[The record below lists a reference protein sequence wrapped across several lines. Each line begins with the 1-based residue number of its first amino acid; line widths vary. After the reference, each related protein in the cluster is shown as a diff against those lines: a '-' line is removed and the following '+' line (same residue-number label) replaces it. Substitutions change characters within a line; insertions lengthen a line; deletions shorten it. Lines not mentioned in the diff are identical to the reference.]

1 MRRELPLRVS
11 HTDPLS
17 AESPAVEAARL
28 RHAAALRSYALELL
42 HGDRARSE
50 EVLAAT
56 WQAWAR
62 ESAPAGAERGAA
74 WPFAELRRRAMLLQR
89 EVAAPVEEDA
99 GDAQEDDTAESRFA
113 LLTLKQREALRLKFL
128 HGFRH
133 EEIAGIVDLGPTQA
147 ARLLHNA
154 LGRLAPAF
162 RVSEAGGTLG
172 TDDPRLTLA
181 ALGELEDA
189 AWRAWEAGQGNPAAA
204 NVRME
209 EIRRAARWVTA
220 HFASGGHQ
228 RTKRARRWSR
238 WWPGLV
244 AAGVLVLGLG
254 YFAIRSKPAQPDPPN
269 EPAAQTRE
277 RGFPSAS
284 APAVPRRAGSDVDV
298 AAAEKRVSGP
308 EAESLG
314 LFRDRP
320 REGTSGHILEAGES
334 LPPGPALTAGE
345 DSRRNVAPSRAP
357 LAVSRGRQGGAAT
370 AAPEATGRGVTR
382 ELSNSEVASEHASL
396 TSPLPGSAASSNVG
410 TESRP
415 ASQTPAGPAAHAA
428 RDEMAAVA
436 VAHDALQAST
446 AGAAET
452 LDSTDVAPITALK
465 QALGE
470 GRWPSAEEV
479 NRAGLKQYFAR
490 CAPVAPGA
498 AGFEPSVEAAELP
511 WSSGRVAVRFAAT
524 ARPRSPVL
532 RAAANVILLLDSSG
546 SMDAPNRL
554 PLVQAAVAQ
563 LLDRLQAE
571 DRIGI
576 VTYAGEAQVL
586 LAPRL
591 LGETRELRERV
602 QALVPR
608 GQTNGGAGLEQ
619 AFALAMQDENV
630 AGTPRVILCTDGEF
644 NMGLT
649 REDELEALVRRHA
662 EAGVR
667 LAVFGFGRS
676 ERIDPRLERLAALAQ
691 GGSGFV
697 NTRADAVAVML
708 TQLGDLI
715 APAAEAV
722 ELRVEVGG
730 AGRDAVVVDKVL
742 PGETVSIWS
751 AVEPGENARARLT
764 YRAGSPAEPGGATLD
779 WDGRVLPVE
788 ETGAEFRFEAAVE
801 RLADLFAAGAQGST
815 RAQWE
820 QLEAW
825 GRQCVDDPG
834 GYRAELLALIAQ
846 ARAARG
852 EDE

>member
-1 MRRELPLRVS
+1 MS
-11 HTDPLS
+11 HTESLS

-28 RHAAALRSYALELL
+28 RHATALRSYAVELL

-62 ESAPAGAERGAA
+62 ESATVGAEREAA
-74 WPFAELRRRAMLLQR
+74 WLFAEVRRRAMVLQR
-89 EVAAPVEEDA
+89 EIVAPAEEA
-99 GDAQEDDTAESRFA
+99 GDAQEDDSVESRFA

-162 RVSEAGGTLG
+162 RASEASGTVG

-181 ALGELEDA
+181 ALGELDGA
-189 AWRAWEAGQGNPAAA
+189 AWRAWEAGQANPAAA
-204 NVRME
+204 NARME
-209 EIRRAARWVTA
+209 EIRRAARWVTD

-228 RTKRARRWSR
+228 RTKRANRRR
-238 WWPGLV
+238 LWWPGLV
-244 AAGVLVLGLG
+244 AVGVLVLGVV
-254 YFAIRSKPAQPDPPN
+254 YFAGRVTTTQPELPS
-269 EPAAQTRE
+269 EPAAPALEQRA
-277 RGFPSAS
+277 PLPS
-284 APAVPRRAGSDVDV
+284 APAAPRRAATEVDGT
-298 AAAEKRVSGP
+298 AEKRVSGP

-320 REGTSGHILEAGES
+320 RPETSGHILNADEPSPPES
-334 LPPGPALTAGE
+334 ALTAGAGN
-345 DSRRNVAPSRAP
+345 RRNAAASRAP
-357 LAVSRGRQGGAAT
+357 LAMPRGRQSAVDSATPKAIERGVAT
-370 AAPEATGRGVTR
+370 ALAK
-382 ELSNSEVASEHASL
+382 NEVAS
-396 TSPLPGSAASSNVG
+396 
-410 TESRP
+410 
-415 ASQTPAGPAAHAA
+415 AHAA
-428 RDEMAAVA
+428 LTSSRPDSSAPPNVATEAQPAPPTPTAPPTHAVRDQMSAGT
-436 VAHDALQAST
+436 VAHEALQAGAT
-446 AGAAET
+446 GAAET
-452 LDSTDVAPITALK
+452 PDSTDVAQITALK
-465 QALGE
+465 QALGD
-470 GRWPSAEEV
+470 GRWPTPEEV
-479 NRAGLKQYFAR
+479 SRAGLRGYFAR
-490 CAPVAPGA
+490 RASAARGE
-498 AGFEPSVEAAELP
+498 AGFESSVEAAELP

-524 ARPRSPVL
+524 ARPRPPVL
-532 RAAANVILLLDSSG
+532 RAAANVILLLDASG

-563 LLDRLQAE
+563 LLDRLQPE

-630 AGTPRVILCTDGEF
+630 AGIPRVILCTDGEF

-730 AGRDAVVVDKVL
+730 VKRDAVVADKVL
-742 PGETVSIWS
+742 PGEAVSIWS
-751 AVEPGENARARLT
+751 VVEPGENARARLT
-764 YRAGSPAEPGGATLD
+764 YLTGAPAEPGGAMLA
-779 WDGRVLPVE
+779 WDGRMLSVE
-788 ETGAEFRFEAAVE
+788 ETSAEFRFEAAIE
-801 RLADLFAAGAQGST
+801 RLADLFAAGPQVST

-852 EDE
+852 EGE

>member
-1 MRRELPLRVS
+1 MS
-11 HTDPLS
+11 HTDPLP

-28 RHAAALRSYALELL
+28 RHATALRSYAVELL
-42 HGDRARSE
+42 HGDRVRSE
-50 EVLAAT
+50 EALAAT

-62 ESAPAGAERGAA
+62 ESAATAADREAA
-74 WPFAELRRRAMLLQR
+74 WLFSELRRRAMVLQR
-89 EVAAPVEEDA
+89 EIAAPAEEA

-133 EEIAGIVDLGPTQA
+133 EEIAGIVDLGPAQA

-162 RVSEAGGTLG
+162 RASEAGGTVG
-172 TDDPRLTLA
+172 ADDPRLTLA
-181 ALGELEDA
+181 ALGELEGA
-189 AWRAWEAGQGNPAAA
+189 AWRAWEAGQANPAAA
-204 NVRME
+204 NARME

-228 RTKRARRWSR
+228 RTKRASRRHR
-238 WWPGLV
+238 GWPGLV
-244 AAGVLVLGLG
+244 TVGVLVLGVV
-254 YFAIRSKPAQPDPPN
+254 YFAGRFATAQSEPPS
-269 EPAAQTRE
+269 EPAAPALE
-277 RGFPSAS
+277 RRAPSAS
-284 APAVPRRAGSDVDV
+284 APVVPRRAGAGVEV
-298 AAAEKRVSGP
+298 TATEKRVSGA

-320 REGTSGHILEAGES
+320 RGGMSGHILAAGES
-334 LPPGPALTAGE
+334 SPPAPALTADDG
-345 DSRRNVAPSRAP
+345 SRRNAVGSRAP
-357 LAVSRGRQGGAAT
+357 LAVPRGRQGVGAT
-370 AAPEATGRGVTR
+370 AAPEAAGHGVAT
-382 ELSNSEVASEHASL
+382 ELANNAVASAHASL
-396 TSPLPGSAASSNVG
+396 TSAFPNLFASPSVETEARSAPRTPTGPATRAAS
-410 TESRP
+410 
-415 ASQTPAGPAAHAA
+415 
-428 RDEMAAVA
+428 DEMTARA
-436 VAHDALQAST
+436 VAHDALQT
-446 AGAAET
+446 GAAGGAEAP
-452 LDSTDVAPITALK
+452 DSTDVVPITALK

-470 GRWPSAEEV
+470 GRWPSAQEV
-479 NRAGLKQYFAR
+479 SRAGLRRHFAR
-490 CAPVAPGA
+490 RAPVAPGA
-498 AGFEPSVEAAELP
+498 AGFESSVEAAELP

-524 ARPRSPVL
+524 ARPRPPVL
-532 RAAANVILLLDSSG
+532 RAAANVILLLDASG

-563 LLDRLQAE
+563 LLDRLQPE
-571 DRIGI
+571 DRVGV

-586 LAPRL
+586 LAPRV

-619 AFALAMQDENV
+619 AFALATRDENV
-630 AGTPRVILCTDGEF
+630 AGIPRVILCTDGEF

-662 EAGVR
+662 ETGVR

-730 AGRDAVVVDKVL
+730 AARDSVVADKVL
-742 PGETVSIWS
+742 PGETVSVWS
-751 AVEPGENARARLT
+751 AFEPGANARARLT
-764 YRAGSPAEPGGATLD
+764 YRTGAPAEPGGATLA
-779 WDGRVLPVE
+779 WDGRMLPVE
-788 ETGAEFRFEAAVE
+788 KTSAEFRFEAAIE
-801 RLADLFAAGAQGST
+801 RLADLFAAGLQGST

-852 EDE
+852 EGD

>member
-62 ESAPAGAERGAA
+62 ESAPAGAEREAA
-74 WPFAELRRRAMLLQR
+74 WLFAELRRRAMLLQR

-162 RVSEAGGTLG
+162 RASEAGGTLG

-181 ALGELEDA
+181 ALGELEGA
-189 AWRAWEAGQGNPAAA
+189 AWRTWEAGQANPAAA
-204 NVRME
+204 NVRLE

-228 RTKRARRWSR
+228 RTKRSQRRRR

-244 AAGVLVLGLG
+244 AVGALVGGLV
-254 YFAIRSKPAQPDPPN
+254 YFVGRFTTAQSEPPS
-269 EPAAQTRE
+269 EPATPAWE
-277 RGFPSAS
+277 RRATSAS
-284 APAVPRRAGSDVDV
+284 SPVAPRRAGVQVDV
-298 AAAEKRVSGP
+298 AAEKRVSGP

-320 REGTSGHILEAGES
+320 REGMSGHILAAGET
-334 LPPGPALTAGE
+334 LPPEPAFTAGE
-345 DSRRNVAPSRAP
+345 DSRRKVAPSRAP
-357 LAVSRGRQGGAAT
+357 LAVARGQQGGGAAVAT
-370 AAPEATGRGVTR
+370 EAMGRGVTT
-382 ELSNSEVASEHASL
+382 ELANSEVASAHAAL
-396 TSPLPGSAASSNVG
+396 TSALADSSAPPNVG
-410 TESRP
+410 TESRRAP
-415 ASQTPAGPAAHAA
+415 QTPTGPAGHAT
-428 RDEMAAVA
+428 RDEMSAGA
-436 VAHDALQAST
+436 VAHDALP
-446 AGAAET
+446 AGVAGET
-452 LDSTDVAPITALK
+452 EAPDSTDVAPITALK

-479 NRAGLKQYFAR
+479 SRAGLRRYFTR
-490 CAPVAPGA
+490 RAPVVPGA

-524 ARPRSPVL
+524 ARPRPPVL